1 MVGRKTTFKKRNLE
15 VVKTNFETKK
25 ESKDIYGARSL
36 CLEGRNRMFSAIE
49 VSMMPSLVSIR
60 NWDLEPSLDP
70 ELGFRASAKNDIPD
84 TNTKIDFG
92 QKNDT
97 FKFRH

>member
-15 VVKTNFETKK
+15 VVKTNFEAKK

-36 CLEGRNRMFSAIE
+36 CLEGRNRMFPAIE

-60 NWDLEPSLDP
+60 NWDF
-70 ELGFRASAKNDIPD
+70 ELVPKTTFPIPTLKSISD
-84 TNTKIDFG
+84 K
-92 QKNDT
+92 KKHDT